1 MLGRGRGD
9 SQRRGKEN
17 KTGNADRASAKG
29 SVFPP
34 PQTIVAQ
41 KHQMSPLVLPKEEL
55 FGEGENTNSS
65 GHCSGPFRTPASI
78 YWSLPPTHEA
88 LLLNARRFLA
98 SKSQGQKSEEEGSWK
113 QRTNPGL
120 HPVPDSS
127 FSCWSYNFRPLIS
140 SLCLFHHPLLPGG
153 FSGSNSAA

>member
-1 MLGRGRGD
+1 MLGRGGWD

-17 KTGNADRASAKG
+17 KTGNADRASAKE

-34 PQTIVAQ
+34 SQTIVAQ

-55 FGEGENTNSS
+55 FLGGDTNSS

-98 SKSQGQKSEEEGSWK
+98 SKRQGQKSEEEGFWK

-120 HPVPDSS
+120 HPAPDTS
-127 FSCWSYNFRPLIS
+127 FSCWGYNFQPLIG

-153 FSGSNSAA
+153 LSGSNSGA